1 MFLKKLIKDNM
12 ITIDYDRNGTIQTIK
27 GQVYW
32 INSNEQ
38 ILSLKDE
45 EQKILTI
52 KLSGIRRIY

>member
-27 GQVYW
+27 GQVYG

-45 EQKILTI
+45 KQKILTI
-52 KLSGIRRIY
+52 KLSDIRRIY